1 MKNIEIAIERVERGM
16 RERESFKDREMIKQ
30 RIIRL
35 DSKNTKTSMN
45 V

>member
-1 MKNIEIAIERVERGM
+1 MKNIEIAIERVERE

>member
-1 MKNIEIAIERVERGM
+1 MKNIERDRE